1 MKSLYRMIRQLGLAL
16 CAAAAFPAYAADVD
30 PSPDT
35 EIWGKVRA
43 GLFQDRAISS
53 GNDAAVRLEVAAR
66 AEDGAVVPVAIKT
79 QGQQRPDHYIRRIY
93 LVVDH
98 NPSPVAATFTLAPDT
113 GRADIETRIRIEEYS
128 YVRAIAE
135 TSDGKLSMA
144 ARYVKASGGC
154 SAPAGKDQAAAMA
167 DLGKIRILLND
178 TVKLNQPTLVQ
189 LMVSHPNNSGMA
201 MDQVTRHFAPAH
213 YVKKLSV
220 SYGKQPVF
228 TADVNFSIS
237 ENPNFRF
244 YFVPRKE
251 EQLQVE
257 VQDTKDQVFRSA
269 VQVRAGA

>member
-1 MKSLYRMIRQLGLAL
+1 
-16 CAAAAFPAYAADVD
+16 
-30 PSPDT
+30 
-35 EIWGKVRA
+35 
-43 GLFQDRAISS
+43 
-53 GNDAAVRLEVAAR
+53 
-66 AEDGAVVPVAIKT
+66 
-79 QGQQRPDHYIRRIY
+79 
-93 LVVDH
+93 
-98 NPSPVAATFTLAPDT
+98 
-113 GRADIETRIRIEEYS
+113 
-128 YVRAIAE
+128 
-135 TSDGKLSMA
+135 
-144 ARYVKASGGC
+144 
-154 SAPAGKDQAAAMA
+154 
-167 DLGKIRILLND
+167 
-178 TVKLNQPTLVQ
+178 
-189 LMVSHPNNSGMA
+189 MA